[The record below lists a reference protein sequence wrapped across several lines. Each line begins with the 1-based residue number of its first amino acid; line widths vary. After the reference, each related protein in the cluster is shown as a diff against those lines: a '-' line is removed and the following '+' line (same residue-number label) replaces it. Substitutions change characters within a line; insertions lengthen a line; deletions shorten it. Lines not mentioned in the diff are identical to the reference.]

1 MSNTD
6 YDLPKYDGTITM
18 TKYLSLLKD
27 YKFKLLKP
35 KYDKILEFINLWL
48 KKYNIELKSLTDFK
62 KIPQDKLLSN
72 NEHNSKIL
80 KKYSDSLLS
89 YLNAENMKYDSEDSS
104 SDELEKL
111 EREYNIKN
119 NILDYIKEILK
130 TINYT
135 LKMNKVKSNNNE
147 YILCYSIINNN

>member
-1 MSNTD
+1 MSNTN
-6 YDLPKYDGTITM
+6 YDLPKYDGSMTM

-27 YKFKLLKP
+27 CKFKLLKP
-35 KYDKILEFINLWL
+35 KYDKILEFLNLWL

-62 KIPQDKLLSN
+62 KIPQEKLLSD

-89 YLNAENMKYDSEDSS
+89 YLNAENMKYDSDDSS

-111 EREYNIKN
+111 ERDYYIKN
-119 NILDYIKEILK
+119 NILEYIKEILK

-135 LKMNKVKSNNNE
+135 LKMKKIKNDNKE
-147 YILCYSIINNN
+147 IICYSIINNN